1 MKCAPN
7 KSTKV
12 VHRTLFRLKSMGFLS
27 ADIPIWYGRPTF
39 EMVHAVRVLKLN
51 LSPRALCK
59 EATAKVT
66 VLPKTRRNG
75 EGIMTNLLK
84 QA

>member
-1 MKCAPN
+1 
-7 KSTKV
+7 
-12 VHRTLFRLKSMGFLS
+12 MGFLS